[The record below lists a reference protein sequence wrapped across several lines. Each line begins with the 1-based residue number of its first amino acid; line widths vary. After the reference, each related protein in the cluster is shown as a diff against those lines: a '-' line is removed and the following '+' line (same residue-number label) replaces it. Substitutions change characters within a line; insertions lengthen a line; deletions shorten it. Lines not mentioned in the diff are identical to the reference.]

1 MICPK
6 CRSQMFVADETL
18 TLLSHVTFYRCS
30 LCVGEHVSSRPA
42 SEPGETQVNDYFA
55 TPVIDRERPL
65 AM

>member
-1 MICPK
+1 
-6 CRSQMFVADETL
+6 MFVADETL

-42 SEPGETQVNDYFA
+42 EESDDSQVSDFFA
-55 TPVIDRERPL
+55 SPVIDRERPL